1 MEKVI
6 LVGARLKTQFLDN
19 TSLPE
24 LERLAQTAGAETAAI
39 FQVRLEAYNPATL
52 IGAGKLQEIAAACQ
66 SAGAD
71 AVIFD
76 DEITPAQ
83 QKNLEEILPVKV
95 LDRTRLILDIFAQ
108 RARTQEGK
116 LQVELAQLNYLL
128 PRLSGKGTAL
138 MQQKGGIGMRG
149 PGERK
154 LEYDRRRLRAR
165 IARLEKEIEQVKKER
180 ALRREKRA
188 SVPLPQIALIGYTNA
203 GKSTLLNALT
213 GQQAVYADDKLFA
226 TLDPTTRRVPMGGG
240 GQMLF
245 TDTVGFIQKLPHSLV
260 SAFRATLEET
270 KFADVLLHIHD
281 ASSPQQQAQSR
292 TVRQI
297 LTDLKAVRL
306 PVIDVMNKT
315 DMLSAARRRA
325 LRAQY
330 PQALFISAQN
340 KQGIPALL
348 KAVEKA
354 LHAKWKTRL
363 LRLAANQ
370 AHLLAAIYKQCLVL
384 DCQAGADGG
393 LRLRVMATEGNWQ
406 NIRQK
411 ITSL

>member
-1 MEKVI
+1 
-6 LVGARLKTQFLDN
+6 
-19 TSLPE
+19 
-24 LERLAQTAGAETAAI
+24 
-39 FQVRLEAYNPATL
+39 
-52 IGAGKLQEIAAACQ
+52 
-66 SAGAD
+66 
-71 AVIFD
+71 
-76 DEITPAQ
+76 
-83 QKNLEEILPVKV
+83 
-95 LDRTRLILDIFAQ
+95 
-108 RARTQEGK
+108 
-116 LQVELAQLNYLL
+116 
-128 PRLSGKGTAL
+128 
-138 MQQKGGIGMRG
+138 
-149 PGERK
+149 
-154 LEYDRRRLRAR
+154 
-165 IARLEKEIEQVKKER
+165 
-180 ALRREKRA
+180 
-188 SVPLPQIALIGYTNA
+188 
-203 GKSTLLNALT
+203 
-213 GQQAVYADDKLFA
+213 
-226 TLDPTTRRVPMGGG
+226 
-240 GQMLF
+240 MLF

-306 PVIDVMNKT
+306 PIIDVMNKT